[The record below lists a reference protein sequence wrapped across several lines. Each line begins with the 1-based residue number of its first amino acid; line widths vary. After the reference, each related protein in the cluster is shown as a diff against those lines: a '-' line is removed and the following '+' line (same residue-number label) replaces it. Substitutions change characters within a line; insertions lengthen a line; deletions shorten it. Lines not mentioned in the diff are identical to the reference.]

1 MESTNLPPELTE
13 QHQGDQSNEPE
24 IIGEY
29 EANKKGNKKRHIE
42 TAFKG
47 FFVITNITLMAFVGY
62 TVFKPEG
69 DRFKGIE
76 DAVALNTNS
85 ISQVTGNVKIN
96 EETAKSFEA
105 SLEALKSNMEQRS
118 EQNGGM
124 ITVSSER
131 VDQLELRLI
140 EIEKQWM
147 VIKEKQKQKKQVVK
161 AKPMVKKRAII
172 QPMSLISIRSQGDYG
187 LVNLASTKGEV
198 SPLLRNGDEWNG
210 WKFIRLDGRSAV
222 FEVAGRE
229 RQLAL

>member
-1 MESTNLPPELTE
+1 MESTTLPPELTQQYE
-13 QHQGDQSNEPE
+13 QEVSDESET
-24 IIGEY
+24 IGEY
-29 EANKKGNKKRHIE
+29 KANKKRHLE

-47 FFVITNITLMAFVGY
+47 FFVITNITLMVFVGY
-62 TVFKPEG
+62 TVFKPED

-85 ISQVTGNVKIN
+85 ISEVTGSVKTN
-96 EETAKSFEA
+96 EETAKSFED
-105 SLEALKSNMEQRS
+105 SLHNLKMYIEERS
-118 EQNGGM
+118 DQNNGK
-124 ITVSSER
+124 ITLSSER

-140 EIEKQWM
+140 EIEKQWIA
-147 VIKEKQKQKKQVVK
+147 IKESKKKSVVK
-161 AKPMVKKRAII
+161 TKPVAQRRAVI
-172 QPMSLISIRSQGDYG
+172 QPMSLVSIRSQGDYG

-210 WKFIRLDGRSAV
+210 WKFIRLDGRSAI